1 MKKYLLTLTAIIFLV
16 AGNISWAQRG
26 GMMGGGMG
34 GGMMGFGQGGG
45 QMMGP
50 GQGGGQ
56 LPGPSQW
63 GYNGN
68 QSESQPNRS
77 REDFYNA
84 TRQLRRD
91 MDAKEDALQR
101 ELNSN
106 NPDKAKVNR
115 LRSDLTEMQRE
126 LDQQWQNHQNS
137 QQQAAPQSRNWYGG
151 GNWQPPR

>member
-1 MKKYLLTLTAIIFLV
+1 MKKLLLAVTAIIFLV
-16 AGNISWAQRG
+16 AGNVSWAQRG

-34 GGMMGFGQGGG
+34 GGMMGYGWGG

-56 LPGPSQW
+56 FMGPDQW

-68 QSESQPNRS
+68 PSQQQPYRS

-91 MDAKEDALQR
+91 MDAKEDALHR

-106 NPDKAKVNR
+106 NPDETKVNR
-115 LRSDLTEMQRE
+115 LRSELSDMQRE
-126 LDQQWQNHQNS
+126 LDQQWQNYQNS
-137 QQQAAPQSRNWYGG
+137 QPQGAPQSRSWYGG
-151 GNWQPPR
+151 GNWQPQR

>member
-26 GMMGGGMG
+26 SMMG
-34 GGMMGFGQGGG
+34 GGMMGYGQGGG
-45 QMMGP
+45 QMTGP

-56 LPGPSQW
+56 FMGPNQW

-68 QSESQPNRS
+68 PSGQQPSSS

-84 TRQLRRD
+84 TRQLRRE
-91 MDAKEDALQR
+91 MDAKEDALHR

-106 NPDKAKVNR
+106 NPDQAKVDR
-115 LRSDLTEMQRE
+115 LRSQLSDMQRE
-126 LDQQWQNHQNS
+126 LDYERQNYQN
-137 QQQAAPQSRNWYGG
+137 
-151 GNWQPPR
+151 